1 MVTNL
6 ILGFSTLF
14 TPAHLLIL
22 AVGVIVG
29 LIIGALPGLTGNMAI
44 ALMVPVTF
52 GMDPVSGLTL
62 LTAIYCSSIFGGS
75 ISAIL
80 LGIPGT
86 LSSFATTLDGHP
98 MALKGEA
105 GKALG
110 VSTISSVFGGI
121 LSAIVLM
128 SLTTVLAEFAL
139 TFGPAE
145 YFAVAILGL
154 SCIASIGGKSLS
166 KGLLSGFLG
175 LFVACI
181 GMDPQLG
188 VKRYTFGSVNL
199 LGGITMVAA
208 LIGIFGVVSVL
219 KSAEKLT
226 IEDNKTDKMP
236 DVGSTWIGL
245 KMCRKLLPTWLR
257 GGIIGTV
264 VGIIPGAGTNVATFL
279 AYDVE
284 KKISKESSTFGQ
296 GNPKGIAAPES
307 ANNGV
312 TGGSLV
318 PLLALG
324 VPGNATSALFLSAIM
339 LQGLATGPTLFTDH
353 GDLVYAIFLAFFFA
367 NVLMAPVAIFLLKYM
382 KTILSVPESLLGG
395 IILAFCVTGVYSVSS
410 NPFDVLVLIVFGVV
424 GYLFYK
430 FEIPSAP
437 LIVCLVLGNMAESN
451 LRQALV
457 ANSGSYSFMWSRTL
471 TVIILLISI
480 VSFFAPVISRVLKT
494 VYKTINKNDS
504 EESTIGELAENL
516 HSDLSDD

>member
-1 MVTNL
+1 MINH
-6 ILGFSTLF
+6 IMEGFGTLF
-14 TPAHLLIL
+14 TLWNIFIL
-22 AVGVIVG
+22 VAGTLVG

-52 GMDPVSGLTL
+52 GMDATSGLTL

-86 LSSFATTLDGHP
+86 ISSFATTLDGYP
-98 MALKGEA
+98 MALKGQA
-105 GKALG
+105 GAALG
-110 VSTISSVFGGI
+110 NATISSVFGG
-121 LSAIVLM
+121 LFSSVVLM

-154 SCIASIGGKSLS
+154 SCIASIGGKSLT

-175 LFVACI
+175 LFIACI

-188 VKRYTFGSVNL
+188 IKRFTFGSVNL
-199 LGGITMVAA
+199 LGGITMVGA
-208 LIGIFGVVSVL
+208 LIGLFGVVSVL
-219 KSAEKLT
+219 KSAEKAQKLA
-226 IEDNKTDKMP
+226 EKTSKMP
-236 DVGSTWIGL
+236 DVGSTWIGW
-245 KMCRKLLPTWLR
+245 KMCLQLLPTWLR
-257 GGIIGTV
+257 GSVIGTI

-279 AYDVE
+279 AYDIE
-284 KKISKESSTFGQ
+284 KKISKDPESFGE
-296 GNPKGIAAPES
+296 GNPKGVAAPES

-324 VPGNATSALFLSAIM
+324 VPGNATSALFLSALM

-353 GDLVYAIFLAFFFA
+353 ANVVYALFLAFFLA
-367 NVLMAPVAIFLLKYM
+367 NIIMAPLGLFLLRYM

-395 IILAFCVTGVYSVSS
+395 IILAFCVTGVFSISS
-410 NPFDVLVLIVFGVV
+410 NPFDVLVLIIFGVV

-430 FEIPSAP
+430 FDVPSAP
-437 LIVCLVLGNMAESN
+437 LIVCLVLGTMAESN

-457 ANSGSYSFMWSRTL
+457 ASGNSYSFMWTRPITAA
-471 TVIILLISI
+471 VLLIS
-480 VSFFAPVISRVLKT
+480 VGSFFAPIITKMMKAMRKRRSNMIT
-494 VYKTINKNDS
+494 VDDMAS
-504 EESTIGELAENL
+504 SLEEEIEE
-516 HSDLSDD
+516 D